1 LSWFS
6 AELEYEWLNGFKAR
20 VAGQEVL
27 FLKGQNVTGNL
38 KFHII
43 PVGPVQP
50 NLCVGFGGMQYRVND
65 QLGLGLSHQQWAFAG
80 RLGGGLD
87 IYLTKH
93 FLING
98 EGTVILT
105 THDITAPTSRQS
117 LTGLYY
123 VSTEAGFQY
132 RF

>member
-1 LSWFS
+1 
-6 AELEYEWLNGFKAR
+6 YEWLNGFKANSG
-20 VAGQEVL
+20 GQEVL
-27 FLKGQNVTGNL
+27 LLKGQNVTGNL

-50 NLCVGFGGMQYRVND
+50 NLCVGFGGMHYRAND
-65 QLGLGLSHQQWAFAG
+65 QLGLGLSHQQSAFAS

-87 IYLTKH
+87 IYLTKP

-105 THDITAPTSRQS
+105 SNDIASPTSRQS
-117 LTGLYY
+117 LTGLYH